1 MKSILILAFSD
12 LKHDARVSR
21 QVNFLKEHYQLTVV
35 CFDALPQPGVEVII
49 TKRIKPTWQQKMIGA
64 IALLTK
70 RYEQAYRIIYEDKSI
85 QEKLADRQFD
95 LIIANDIES
104 LPLAFQLKKHA
115 KIIFDAHEYA
125 PRHFE
130 DKLTWRIFFQGFNTY
145 LCRQYLTQ
153 TDAMTTVGQ
162 GLADE
167 YHRNFGVNPVVLT
180 NANYYFDLKPQPTG
194 STIKLIHHGG
204 ANPSR
209 RLEIMIDMMKYVDVR
224 FTLDL
229 MLITPSIAN
238 QATRNYLDH
247 LKRLIGST
255 SRIKIV
261 PPVKSHEVVDFIK
274 NYDVGVF
281 LIPPINFNY
290 ENTLP
295 NKLFDFIQARLA
307 IAIGPTPEMERLV
320 TKHHL
325 GVVSSDFTAQSLG
338 EAIGQL
344 TREKID
350 EYKANSHA
358 AAALL
363 NAEENKK
370 SLLSMVQRLLTN
382 NPS

>member
-1 MKSILILAFSD
+1 MKKILILSFSD

-21 QVNFLKEHYQLTVV
+21 QVNFLKDQYQLTVV
-35 CFDALPQPGVEVII
+35 CFDALPQSTVEII
-49 TKRIKPTWQQKMIGA
+49 TTKRIKPTWRQKVTGA

-70 RYEQAYRIIYEDKSI
+70 RYERAYRIIYEDPFVL
-85 QEKLADRQFD
+85 EKLKARHFD

-104 LPLAFQLKKHA
+104 LPLAFQLKKNA

-145 LCRQYLTQ
+145 LCRQYLNQ
-153 TDAMTTVGQ
+153 TDAMTTVGE
-162 GLADE
+162 GLANE
-167 YHRNFGVNPVVLT
+167 YHQNFGVKPVVLT
-180 NANYYFDLKPQPTG
+180 NANYYFDLKPRPTEG
-194 STIKLIHHGG
+194 KIKLIHHGG

-209 RLEIMIDMMKYVDVR
+209 RLELMIEMMNYLDDR

-238 QATRNYLDH
+238 KATRDYLNH
-247 LKRLIGST
+247 LKSLIAINP
-255 SRIKIV
+255 RIRIV

-274 NYDVGVF
+274 SYDVGVF

-307 IAIGPTPEMERLV
+307 IAIGPTPEMQRLV
-320 TKHHL
+320 NQYDL
-325 GVVSSDFTAQSLG
+325 GVVSSDFTAKSLG

-344 TREKID
+344 TFEKID
-350 EYKANSHA
+350 QFKVNSHA

-370 SLLSMVQRLLTN
+370 ILANMVERLLSKGQ
-382 NPS
+382 S